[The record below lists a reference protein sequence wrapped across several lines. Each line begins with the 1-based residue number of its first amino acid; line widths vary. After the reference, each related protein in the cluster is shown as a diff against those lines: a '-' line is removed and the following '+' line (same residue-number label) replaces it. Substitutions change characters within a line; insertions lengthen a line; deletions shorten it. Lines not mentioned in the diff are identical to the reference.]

1 MNSGLVICPCCGQM
15 LYVSV
20 SDLTG
25 FTASLPVFNNEEL
38 QRQVLSQ
45 MNCSMRDRTQWQQ
58 QQLYCAQNIAQEK
71 L

>member
-45 MNCSMRDRTQWQQ
+45 MNCSIRDRTQWQQ
-58 QQLYCAQNIAQEK
+58 QQLYCTQNIAQEK

>member
-15 LYVSV
+15 LYISI

-25 FTASLPVFNNEEL
+25 FTASLPIFNNEEL

-45 MNCSMRDRTQWQQ
+45 TNCSLRDRTQWQQ
-58 QQLYCAQNIAQEK
+58 QQLCNAQNSWSQK
-71 L
+71 